1 MQATYEEQQNTLG
14 WFRARLG
21 NITGSAVGN
30 LMGKAR
36 SKDAA
41 WSSTAES
48 YLQQLAFERAMDTD
62 IVNNDDLFG
71 QYIELTNVKSK
82 AIEWGHKQEGNA
94 ANLFAANFQPLY
106 EPDAEYFQL
115 SLEEPPSVKSKELL
129 HFASSPDRMFA
140 NPVTGEE
147 CCVEIKSPQG
157 KAFAKYASITLLST
171 QEERL
176 EALKKAEVNYYWQ
189 LFAHMLATETSKCYW
204 VIFNPFATNPL
215 YTMEVTRDEDIINE
229 LREKIVKADQYIE
242 QFVAKL
248 KGNGK

>member
-30 LMGKAR
+30 LMGNAR
-36 SKDAA
+36 SKSAE

-48 YLQQLAFERAMDTD
+48 YIQQLAFERAMDSD
-62 IVNNDDLFG
+62 IVNNDMLFA
-71 QYIELTNVKSK
+71 QYIELTETKSK
-82 AIEWGHKQEGNA
+82 AIQWGHKQEANA
-94 ANLFAANFQPLY
+94 AELFAVNFQPLY
-106 EPDAEYFQL
+106 EPNAGYFELQ
-115 SLEEPPSVKSKELL
+115 LEEPPSVKSKELP

-157 KAFAKYASITLLST
+157 KAFAKYAAITLLPT
-171 QEERL
+171 LDEKL
-176 EALKKAEVNYYWQ
+176 EALKKAEPNYYWQ
-189 LFAHMLATETSKCYW
+189 IFAHMLATGTGKCYW
-204 VIFNPFATNPL
+204 VIFNPFSTNPL
-215 YTMEVTRDEDIINE
+215 YTMEVARDEDIINE

-242 QFVAKL
+242 QFVARL
-248 KGNGK
+248 KHNG